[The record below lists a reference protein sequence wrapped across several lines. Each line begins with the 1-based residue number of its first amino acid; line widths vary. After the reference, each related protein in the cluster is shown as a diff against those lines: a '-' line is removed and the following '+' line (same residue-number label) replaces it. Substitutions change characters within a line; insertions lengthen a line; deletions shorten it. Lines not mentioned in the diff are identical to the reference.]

1 MDIQRIIEVIKS
13 EKSNARLFFTRKRGI
28 RYISYSPE
36 IESDLQETLKELI
49 VDYLKQYNSIDQIEF
64 SPLGY
69 REETIETCNVEY
81 ISNFLDV
88 INSYE
93 DGIVNR
99 EIPKDIINN
108 LNFYC
113 LVIEYNEN
121 REDKEIRLFR
131 RVTKFKRLSTKGM
144 MGSIKNNKF
153 SKLDAS
159 LLGIDGDIDIVVAG
173 DEVLILNHISLER
186 IFSISNQYV
195 ERAQEAIDIIRDADR
210 VTNFE
215 QFEEDALNDGRITR
229 TLTKM
234 LNEEE
239 RLERCFENFGN
250 IINVIELFDLDINI
264 QNENGVDKVVYEHK
278 DQLMDIIRV
287 VRDSY
292 YTSIINNRRGID
304 DSI

>member
-69 REETIETCNVEY
+69 REETIETCNVQY

-121 REDKEIRLFR
+121 GEDKEIRLFR

>member
-121 REDKEIRLFR
+121 GEDKEIRLFR

-278 DQLMDIIRV
+278 DQLMDIIGV

>member
-121 REDKEIRLFR
+121 GEDKEIRLFR

-195 ERAQEAIDIIRDADR
+195 ERAQEAIDIIRDAGR

>member
-121 REDKEIRLFR
+121 GEDKEIRLFR

>member
-121 REDKEIRLFR
+121 GEDKEIRLFR

-173 DEVLILNHISLER
+173 DEVLILNYISLER